1 MKDRPELRCTYRLQ
15 FNRDFTFADAT
26 ALIPYLHALGI
37 SHIYASPYLK
47 ARTGSLHGYD
57 IVDHGALNPEIGD
70 AESYRAMI
78 EALHRHGMGQILDIV
93 PNHMG
98 VGGDDNQWWLS
109 VLEHGQASP
118 FAAYFD
124 IDWKPEKPE
133 LTGKVLLP
141 FLGDHY
147 GKVLEAA
154 DLKLRFD
161 PDCGEFSVY
170 YHEHRFPIDPATYPV
185 ILSRLP
191 DSASADTMPHHAK
204 EEFQRLTDA
213 LTKLPSRAPG
223 HDARPTAA
231 GEYKQRLAQLADT
244 VHGVAEHIRR
254 RVAAVNGAAGD
265 PASFDDLHWLLEQ
278 QAYRLSYWQVARD
291 EINYRR
297 FFDINEL
304 AALRMENPQA
314 LRATH
319 GLIARLVREG
329 QVDGLRVDHPDGLY
343 DPRQYLVDLQ
353 ALLADAPAEAA
364 GKPSETYVVVEKILA
379 THERLPETWPVSGT
393 TGYDFSHAVNGL
405 FVDPAGQRA
414 LTALYAR
421 FTGNRAP
428 FEEIIYHCKK
438 LIMRT
443 QLSGELSVLANLL
456 NAIAQADRHTRDF
469 TLMGLRNALTEVV
482 ACFPVYRTYVSP
494 RDGSAVDRDYIRWAL
509 AQARKRS
516 PAADRFTFDF
526 IHRILS
532 LENLDEYPAELCA
545 KVVQFAG
552 SFQQY
557 TSPVMAKGLEDTAF
571 YRYNRLVSLNEVGG
585 DPDTFGV
592 SLQAFH
598 YINSERA
605 RRWPLAM
612 LSTSTH
618 DSKRG
623 EDVRARLNVLSE
635 MPDLWR
641 RHLAR
646 WSRLNRTRRRN
657 LDGRTAPSRNDEYLF
672 YQTLLGLWPLDPPT
686 EAGLTQLRQRIDDYM
701 LKALREA
708 KIHTSW
714 ITPDEAYE
722 DATRAFVGATL
733 GRLHRNRFLDD
744 FVAFQ
749 QQVAWFGMLNSLSQ
763 LALKLTSPG
772 VPDLYQGS
780 ELWRFTLVDPD
791 NRRSVDY
798 ARRQRVLQ
806 ELQQQLGAA
815 VPLAPA
821 VRGLL
826 NRLADGRAKL
836 YLAWKGLALRKA
848 HPELFT
854 AGDYLPVTADGAR
867 SEHVCA
873 FIRRRDDHAALVA
886 APRWCM
892 NLTDGAV
899 EPPLGADVWGDTH
912 LGLPEWMRGY
922 CYNVLTGETIAIGS
936 NGTLEMAKILTSF
949 PVALLQWQLT

>member
-1 MKDRPELRCTYRLQ
+1 MKDRPVLRCTYRLQ
-15 FNRDFTFADAT
+15 FNREFTFADAT
-26 ALIPYLHALGI
+26 ALVPYLYDLGI

-70 AESYRAMI
+70 AETFGAMT

-98 VGGDDNQWWLS
+98 VGGNDNQWWLS
-109 VLEHGQASP
+109 VLEHGEASP
-118 FAAYFD
+118 YAAYFD

-141 FLGDHY
+141 FLGAHY
-147 GKVLEAA
+147 GKVLEAG

-161 PDCGEFSVY
+161 ADQGEFSVY
-170 YHEHRFPIDPATYPV
+170 YHEHRFPIDPASYPT
-185 ILSRLP
+185 ILNPLP
-191 DSASADTMPHHAK
+191 GGESAGTVPQHASD
-204 EEFQRLTDA
+204 EFRRLTDA
-213 LTKLPSRAPG
+213 LEKLPPRAPN
-223 HDARPTAA
+223 HDARVATA
-231 GEYKQRLAQLADT
+231 GRYKQRLAQLART
-244 VHGVAEHIRR
+244 VTGVAEHIRR
-254 RVAAVNGAAGD
+254 RVAAANGAAGD
-265 PASFDDLHWLLEQ
+265 PASFDHLHQLLEQ

-297 FFDINEL
+297 FFDINDL
-304 AALRMENPQA
+304 AALRMENPRA

-319 GLIARLVREG
+319 RLIARLVQEG
-329 QVDGLRVDHPDGLY
+329 QVDGLRIDHPDGLY
-343 DPRQYLVDLQ
+343 DPRQYLIDLQ
-353 ALLADAPAEAA
+353 ALLADDSAEPGPAADAA
-364 GKPSETYVVVEKILA
+364 YVVVEKILA
-379 THERLPETWPVSGT
+379 THERLPENWPVAGT

-405 FVDPAGQRA
+405 FVSPAGQRA
-414 LTALYAR
+414 LTTIYAR

-428 FEEIIYHCKK
+428 FEEIVYHCKK

-456 NAIAQADRHTRDF
+456 NRIAQADRHTRDF

-494 RDGSAVDRDYIRWAL
+494 HDGSTVDRDYIQWAV

-516 PAADRFTFDF
+516 PAADRYTFDF

-532 LENLDEYPAELCA
+532 LENLDQYPAGLHT
-545 KVVQFAG
+545 KLIQFVR

-557 TSPVMAKGLEDTAF
+557 TSPVMAKGLEDTAS

-598 YINSERA
+598 HINGERA
-605 RRWPLAM
+605 RCWPGAM
-612 LSTSTH
+612 LNTSTH

-635 MPDLWR
+635 LPELWR

-646 WSRLNRTRRRN
+646 WSRLNRTRRRK

-686 EAGLTQLRQRIDDYM
+686 EATLARLRQRIDDYM

-708 KIHTSW
+708 KVHTSW

-722 DATRAFVGATL
+722 SAVRAFVAATL
-733 GRLHRNRFLDD
+733 RRLQRNRFLDD
-744 FVAFQ
+744 FMAFQ

-763 LALKLTSPG
+763 LALKLASPG
-772 VPDLYQGS
+772 IPDLYQGS
-780 ELWRFTLVDPD
+780 ELWRFTVVDPD
-791 NRRSVDY
+791 NRRAVDY
-798 ARRQRVLQ
+798 SRRQRLLKGLQ
-806 ELQQQLGAA
+806 EQLGAA

-826 NRLADGRAKL
+826 DHLADGRAKL
-836 YLAWKGLALRKA
+836 YLTWKGLALRKA
-848 HPELFT
+848 RAELFI
-854 AGDYLPVTADGAR
+854 AGEYLPVSAAGAK

-873 FIRRRDDHAALVA
+873 FVRRWEDHAALAV
-886 APRWCM
+886 APRWYAT
-892 NLTDGAV
+892 LTGGATT
-899 EPPLGADVWGDTH
+899 PPLGADVWSDTH
-912 LGLPEWMRGY
+912 LELPEWMRGY
-922 CYNVLTGETIAIGS
+922 CYNVLSGETIAIGS
-936 NGTLEMAKILTSF
+936 GGTLELGQILTSF